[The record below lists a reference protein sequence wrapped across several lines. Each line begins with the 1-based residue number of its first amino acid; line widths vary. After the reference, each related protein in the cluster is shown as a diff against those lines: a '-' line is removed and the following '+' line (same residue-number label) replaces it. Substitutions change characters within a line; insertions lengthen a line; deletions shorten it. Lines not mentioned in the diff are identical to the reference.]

1 VSVTAQQLAPSAVV
15 RASGVAVGWRN
26 HVVLSDID
34 LFVRPGQRLALLGSN
49 GAGKTTLLRALAGLT
64 APLRGEVRWAG
75 RLLPEGRARC
85 RVVGYVPQSE
95 TPPSFTV
102 RQLVTL
108 GLGADGP
115 PAAADVARVTEV
127 LAEEGLR
134 HLADRPCTAISG
146 GEWQRAV
153 IARALVASPLLLLL
167 DEPTSHLD
175 PARRAFLL
183 ERLGKLREQ
192 AVILATHDLDLAA
205 SCDEV
210 TLLGGGRAMY
220 SGSPAAVLTE
230 ATLAEALDVRV
241 RRIEDPE
248 GGPALFRVLGLARPL
263 TPEGSA

>member
-1 VSVTAQQLAPSAVV
+1 VPHSEPAAP
-15 RASGVAVGWRN
+15 
-26 HVVLSDID
+26 
-34 LFVRPGQRLALLGSN
+34 
-49 GAGKTTLLRALAGLT
+49 
-64 APLRGEVRWAG
+64 
-75 RLLPEGRARC
+75 
-85 RVVGYVPQSE
+85 
-95 TPPSFTV
+95 FTV

-115 PAAADVARVTEV
+115 PSAADVTRVSEV

-134 HLADRPCTAISG
+134 DLADRPCTAISG

-153 IARALVASPLLLLL
+153 IARALVASPALLLL

-183 ERLGKLREQ
+183 ERLASWRDR
-192 AVILATHDLDLAA
+192 AVILATHDLELAA
-205 SCDEV
+205 SCDQIAI
-210 TLLGGGRAMY
+210 LGRGRAMF
-220 SGSPAAVLTE
+220 SGPPSAVLTE

-263 TPEGSA
+263 TGGRPT